1 VIRRMSVGFI
11 VSAHHD
17 DTHDVWILV

>member
-11 VSAHHD
+11 VSAYHD
-17 DTHDVWILV
+17 DTHYAWILV